1 MDNKNSNC
9 VRELEPRI
17 RQLEE
22 KIEFY
27 WDGVKK
33 MNDMAWKDMENEQAI
48 LEECQTFVAKLDEQ
62 VNKIESKMW

>member
-62 VNKIESKMW
+62 VNKIESKM